1 LHHSRCRGF
10 STQISDS
17 TGKDE
22 KLKYLPQKFVE
33 RLCAPENNQE
43 LEEEIERVIFQRNK
57 KRERLNASNFQ
68 ELRRSAT
75 QAIETKRERL
85 TLAIGSLNRS
95 IADTGIR
102 IGQRKAKETELARKN
117 EELKS
122 LLKNT
127 PTLPQENKNEIEQL
141 EALQKQ
147 AAEIEARIAETNEQ
161 LAATDTLSTKFE
173 ILAADMETFN
183 ADVLELLAKA
193 EIADPEGIFKVVLP
207 SVSDRLQKHKLQLF
221 TNIDNLRGT
230 NKSENEPVPENSL
243 ASINLKIA
251 ALKKASQLTQVKRR
265 EFEKFQQ
272 DRKNIEDVIIA
283 LTRDLKEIDEVLKP
297 KLDKDLK
304 DRTDRYVEALG
315 LLSEERGVL
324 ERLYQPLKDAL
335 SGSNETAKKL
345 TFFSNTNLDT
355 VRHATRGMELLDRRK
370 STFKDQADL
379 EAALT
384 EFFDQVQQSEFNRDS
399 IVAAVQELTK
409 KFTAETPIKDQL
421 RKDLTTK
428 DFADWLYATDV
439 FSVSYAIKFDNKD
452 LKFLSPGEKGIV
464 LLLLYLEAEED
475 DNRPLIIDQPDDNLD
490 NLSVYPNLIEYFRD
504 RKKTRQIIIITHN
517 PNLVVATD
525 SEQVIVGSFNG
536 TRTPKIQYRSGA
548 LEDSCKNPFGIRE
561 EVCRILEGGT
571 EAFQIRENRY
581 AIDRM

>member
-1 LHHSRCRGF
+1 M
-10 STQISDS
+10 
-17 TGKDE
+17 
-22 KLKYLPQKFVE
+22 E

>member
-1 LHHSRCRGF
+1 MHHSRCRGF